1 MQVFGLRR
9 APIGG
14 VTFILAIVL
23 ALAGAATAQAQAQ
36 DIPPAGAACD
46 ESSGTWQKRV
56 LAFGKTAGARNEA
69 AITAARGAI
78 CETAGGGQIAV
89 DYTEDSAAL
98 EQYLNGYDAVVLLH
112 NTGDIL
118 TDPQQAALEAYV
130 RQGKGVAAIGAAAE
144 AEPTWAFWGTLIGSR
159 VGARTTPQPATV
171 EIYDPANPSTKPLP
185 RQWRVTDQ
193 WYTLPSNPRN
203 NVHVLAGL
211 DETTY
216 DAGAGAMGRD
226 HPISWCRDIDAG
238 RSWYS
243 GLGHEADLYANHD
256 VRRHLLGGVRTAIGG
271 SADIECGAT
280 IWRNFQKTLLTR
292 EVGEPMDI
300 AVMPDQRVLMT
311 DRRGRLRLYDP
322 ADGTISMAAELQVYA
337 GEEDGLQTVALDPDF
352 ATNNWVY
359 LYYSRFES
367 SPCSEADRLGGVLK
381 CGVNRL
387 ARIQWN

>member
-1 MQVFGLRR
+1 MQAFRLRG
-9 APIGG
+9 APAAGA
-14 VTFILAIVL
+14 TFICAIVL
-23 ALAGAATAQAQAQ
+23 ALAGAGTAQAQAQ
-36 DIPPAGAACD
+36 DIPAAGAACD

-78 CETAGGGQIAV
+78 CETAGGAGIAV
-89 DYTEDSAAL
+89 DYSEDANAL
-98 EQYLNGYDAVVLLH
+98 QQHLAGYDAVVFLH

-118 TDPQQAALEAYV
+118 TDAQQTALESYV
-130 RQGKGVAAIGAAAE
+130 REGKGVAAIGAAGE
-144 AEPTWAFWGTLIGSR
+144 AEPSWPFWGTLIGSR
-159 VGARTTPQPATV
+159 VGARTSAQPATV
-171 EIYDPANPSTKPLP
+171 EVYDPANPSTRSLP
-185 RQWRVTDQ
+185 RQWRITDQ
-193 WYTLPSNPRN
+193 WYTLASNPRG

-226 HPISWCRDIDAG
+226 HPIAWCRDIDAG

-243 GLGHEADLYANHD
+243 GLGHEADLYATQD
-256 VRRHLLGGVRTAIGG
+256 IRRHLLGGVQTAIGG
-271 SADIECGAT
+271 PDVECGAT

-300 AVMPDQRVLMT
+300 AVMPDRRVLMT

-322 ADGTISMAAELQVYA
+322 ADGTISLAAELQVYA

-359 LYYSRFES
+359 LYYSR
-367 SPCSEADRLGGVLK
+367 
-381 CGVNRL
+381 
-387 ARIQWN
+387 